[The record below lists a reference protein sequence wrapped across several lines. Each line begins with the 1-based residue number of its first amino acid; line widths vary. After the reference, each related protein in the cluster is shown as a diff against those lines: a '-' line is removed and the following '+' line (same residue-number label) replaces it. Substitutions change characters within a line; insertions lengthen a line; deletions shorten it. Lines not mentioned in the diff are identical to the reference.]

1 MNERKRVLFVCTH
14 NSARSQM
21 AEGLV
26 RTLYPDRFEAFSAGT
41 EPSGVNPYAI
51 KVMGEIGV
59 DISLHRSK
67 HVNEFFGMDI
77 DYVIT
82 VCDHA
87 KQVCPFFPGGKKS
100 IHKGFK
106 DPGAFEGS
114 AQDKMAAFRRLR
126 DEIRD
131 WIMETFGEKSG
142 RE

>member
-87 KQVCPFFPGGKKS
+87 KQVCPFFPGGKELM
-100 IHKGFK
+100 HKGFE
-106 DPGAFEGS
+106 DPAAFEGNEDEKT
-114 AQDKMAAFRRLR
+114 AVFRRFR

-131 WIMETFGEKSG
+131 WITEVFGGEN
-142 RE
+142 